1 MENLMLKEKQINIME
16 QLSKLFEGIEKGKT
30 KAEMIDL
37 TERIILSGEIGKEQ
51 MLTDLE
57 N

>member
-1 MENLMLKEKQINIME
+1 MENLMLKEKQIDIME